1 MYHTAHGATPDSA
14 PAPPQLDGYEYRG
27 TLGSGSTATVYRYLQ
42 HGTNRE
48 VAVKVSTARL
58 DPKAGARFRTE
69 ANFMAKLSAH
79 PYILSIYGA
88 GITADGRSYIV
99 FEYAPGGNLKD
110 LLATRRFDAEETLDI
125 GVNLASALATA
136 HRNGIV
142 HRDIK
147 TSNVLITEQGLPALA
162 DFGISASV
170 YDKRSTGFSLPWAP
184 PEVLSSNGSGTD
196 ASDIYSLAATL
207 YAMLAGRSPF
217 EHGYRPRTMQE
228 LGAHIMN
235 DPVPPLN
242 RPDVPAQV
250 ERVLAKAL
258 SHNPEDRYYSAVEF
272 ARAMQQAQIDCYG
285 HATPLTV
292 EGVDRFGKAVLQRR
306 GAHTATTA
314 TADTA
319 KRGSSRGAWIAI
331 GAAVAAVAAGVAL
344 FCTLVLPNLD
354 HVDSGE
360 AQVVNPGFGSQ
371 ATPSAGAQPS
381 VGAAVPS
388 PTDVVGRYS
397 GDSVIFTWKN
407 PDPQPGDRYAWVI
420 VDDDAE
426 GLTNSAL
433 TTDQRVVV
441 KAGDRTQTCIRV
453 SIVREDRQM
462 STNPATI
469 CAAR

>member
-14 PAPPQLDGYEYRG
+14 AAPPQLDGYEYRG

-48 VAVKVSTARL
+48 VAVKVSTAQL

-184 PEVLSSNGSGTD
+184 PEVLASNGSGTD

-250 ERVLAKAL
+250 ERVLAKAM

-319 KRGSSRGAWIAI
+319 KRG
-331 GAAVAAVAAGVAL
+331 
-344 FCTLVLPNLD
+344 P
-354 HVDSGE
+354 
-360 AQVVNPGFGSQ
+360 QVVNPSFGSQ

-381 VGAAVPS
+381 AGAAVPS

-433 TTDQRVVV
+433 TADQRVVV

>member
-14 PAPPQLDGYEYRG
+14 AAPPQLDGYEYRG

-48 VAVKVSTARL
+48 VAVKVSTAQL

-184 PEVLSSNGSGTD
+184 PEVLASNGSGTD

-250 ERVLAKAL
+250 ERVLAKAM

-319 KRGSSRGAWIAI
+319 KRGPSRGAWIAI
-331 GAAVAAVAAGVAL
+331 GAAVAAVAAGMAL
-344 FCTLVLPNLD
+344 LCTLVLPNLD
-354 HVDSGE
+354 HVD
-360 AQVVNPGFGSQ
+360 
-371 ATPSAGAQPS
+371 
-381 VGAAVPS
+381 
-388 PTDVVGRYS
+388 S

-433 TTDQRVVV
+433 TADQRVVV

>member
-27 TLGSGSTATVYRYLQ
+27 ILGSGSTATVYRYLQ

-184 PEVLSSNGSGTD
+184 PEGARLQRLGHRRERHLLARRHAVCDARGALAVRTRLPPAHDAGARRAYHERSG
-196 ASDIYSLAATL
+196 AA
-207 YAMLAGRSPF
+207 AEPPRRAGA
-217 EHGYRPRTMQE
+217 G
-228 LGAHIMN
+228 G
-235 DPVPPLN
+235 
-242 RPDVPAQV
+242 
-250 ERVLAKAL
+250 
-258 SHNPEDRYYSAVEF
+258 
-272 ARAMQQAQIDCYG
+272 ARARQGDEPQPRGPLLFRRRVRARHAAGADRLLRPCHAADGGRRGPLRQGRAAAPWRAHRHHGHRRHRQAR
-285 HATPLTV
+285 PLARR
-292 EGVDRFGKAVLQRR
+292 VDRDRRRRGRGGRRCGIVLHTCAAEPRPCGQRR
-306 GAHTATTA
+306 GA
-314 TADTA
+314 
-319 KRGSSRGAWIAI
+319 
-331 GAAVAAVAAGVAL
+331 
-344 FCTLVLPNLD
+344 
-354 HVDSGE
+354 SGE
-360 AQVVNPGFGSQ
+360 SGIRRRPRQ
-371 ATPSAGAQPS
+371 APARSPPSAPPCPPPPTWWAGT
-381 VGAAVPS
+381 AAIP
-388 PTDVVGRYS
+388 
-397 GDSVIFTWKN
+397 
-407 PDPQPGDRYAWVI
+407 
-420 VDDDAE
+420 
-426 GLTNSAL
+426 
-433 TTDQRVVV
+433 
-441 KAGDRTQTCIRV
+441 
-453 SIVREDRQM
+453 
-462 STNPATI
+462 
-469 CAAR
+469 

>member
-110 LLATRRFDAEETLDI
+110 LLATCRFDAEETLDI

-136 HRNGIV
+136 HRHGIV

-184 PEVLSSNGSGTD
+184 PEVL
-196 ASDIYSLAATL
+196 AATL

-242 RPDVPAQV
+242 RPDLPAQV
-250 ERVLAKAL
+250 ERVLAKAM

-319 KRGSSRGAWIAI
+319 KRGPSRGVWIAI

-381 VGAAVPS
+381 AGASVPS

>member
-147 TSNVLITEQGLPALA
+147 TSNVLITEQGLPSLA

-250 ERVLAKAL
+250 ERVLAKAM
-258 SHNPEDRYYSAVEF
+258 SHNPEDR
-272 ARAMQQAQIDCYG
+272 D
-285 HATPLTV
+285 
-292 EGVDRFGKAVLQRR
+292 
-306 GAHTATTA
+306 
-314 TADTA
+314 
-319 KRGSSRGAWIAI
+319 
-331 GAAVAAVAAGVAL
+331 
-344 FCTLVLPNLD
+344 
-354 HVDSGE
+354 
-360 AQVVNPGFGSQ
+360 
-371 ATPSAGAQPS
+371 
-381 VGAAVPS
+381 
-388 PTDVVGRYS
+388 
-397 GDSVIFTWKN
+397 
-407 PDPQPGDRYAWVI
+407 
-420 VDDDAE
+420 
-426 GLTNSAL
+426 
-433 TTDQRVVV
+433 
-441 KAGDRTQTCIRV
+441 
-453 SIVREDRQM
+453 
-462 STNPATI
+462 
-469 CAAR
+469 

>member
-162 DFGISASV
+162 DFGISSSLARTSASDV
-170 YDKRSTGFSLPWAP
+170 LAMSIPWSA
-184 PEVLSSNGSGTD
+184 PEVVTEHTGGTI
-196 ASDIYSLAATL
+196 ASEVWSLGATVYSL
-207 YAMLAGRSPF
+207 LAGHSPF
-217 EHGYRPRTMQE
+217 ERREKGQNTRELMRRRIERATFVPISRT
-228 LGAHIMN
+228 
-235 DPVPPLN
+235 
-242 RPDVPAQV
+242 DVPDALQQ
-250 ERVLAKAL
+250 VLATAMTRD
-258 SHNPEDRYYSAVEF
+258 PDRRYRSAREF
-272 ARAMQQAQIDCYG
+272 GEAVRAVQQAEG
-285 HATPLTV
+285 LAPTPLEVPAAEWMPTV
-292 EGVDRFGKAVLQRR
+292 GGVDFSDSSARGPVRSHVVHEGRRAVAPAQETVRRRRDEDTDVTTEPPQRR
-306 GAHTATTA
+306 TWVWVLVSVVVAVAA
-314 TADTA
+314 A
-319 KRGSSRGAWIAI
+319 
-331 GAAVAAVAAGVAL
+331 GAAVAAWVVA
-344 FCTLVLPNLD
+344 F
-354 HVDSGE
+354 
-360 AQVVNPGFGSQ
+360 
-371 ATPSAGAQPS
+371 
-381 VGAAVPS
+381 
-388 PTDVVGRYS
+388 
-397 GDSVIFTWKN
+397 
-407 PDPQPGDRYAWVI
+407 
-420 VDDDAE
+420 
-426 GLTNSAL
+426 
-433 TTDQRVVV
+433 
-441 KAGDRTQTCIRV
+441 
-453 SIVREDRQM
+453 
-462 STNPATI
+462 
-469 CAAR
+469 

>member
-170 YDKRSTGFSLPWAP
+170 YDKRST
-184 PEVLSSNGSGTD
+184 D

-250 ERVLAKAL
+250 ERVLAKAM

-319 KRGSSRGAWIAI
+319 KRGPSRGAWIAI

-360 AQVVNPGFGSQ
+360 AQVVNPSFGSQ

-381 VGAAVPS
+381 AGASVPS

-453 SIVREDRQM
+453 SIVRKDRQM

>member
-170 YDKRSTGFSLPWAP
+170 YD
-184 PEVLSSNGSGTD
+184 
-196 ASDIYSLAATL
+196 
-207 YAMLAGRSPF
+207 
-217 EHGYRPRTMQE
+217 
-228 LGAHIMN
+228 
-235 DPVPPLN
+235 
-242 RPDVPAQV
+242 
-250 ERVLAKAL
+250 
-258 SHNPEDRYYSAVEF
+258 
-272 ARAMQQAQIDCYG
+272 
-285 HATPLTV
+285 
-292 EGVDRFGKAVLQRR
+292 
-306 GAHTATTA
+306 
-314 TADTA
+314 
-319 KRGSSRGAWIAI
+319 
-331 GAAVAAVAAGVAL
+331 
-344 FCTLVLPNLD
+344 
-354 HVDSGE
+354 
-360 AQVVNPGFGSQ
+360 
-371 ATPSAGAQPS
+371 
-381 VGAAVPS
+381 
-388 PTDVVGRYS
+388 
-397 GDSVIFTWKN
+397 
-407 PDPQPGDRYAWVI
+407 
-420 VDDDAE
+420 
-426 GLTNSAL
+426 
-433 TTDQRVVV
+433 
-441 KAGDRTQTCIRV
+441 
-453 SIVREDRQM
+453 
-462 STNPATI
+462 
-469 CAAR
+469 